1 MTTSK
6 AKAKRRIQ
14 RKNGFFLCPHEGCI
28 WRSKVLSSVSRHRSS
43 HSITPKFVCEDCGAA
58 NMRADSHERH
68 VDTCLKD
75 RRANLMRK
83 GKPPKFSTANQF
95 RQAFPLAEEEEQQVL
110 MELTDQLQREN
121 QDMRLELIRKDETI
135 AGLERQ
141 LGAGRADHTPL
152 MVEDNDMIISR
163 QSKELS
169 PSSSPPSSPPLSQPN
184 PSKILVFLQET
195 SELKVIKENKA
206 RRGCWGPWRGW
217 WGGPPGW
224 PGCSPSPWRR
234 TSPSHCSW

>member
-6 AKAKRRIQ
+6 ARAKKRIQ
-14 RKNGFFLCPHEGCI
+14 RKNGFFLCPHQGCI
-28 WRSKVLSSVSRHRSS
+28 WRSKVLSSVSRHRIS
-43 HSITPKFVCEDCGAA
+43 HSITPRFVCEDCGAA

-95 RQAFPLAEEEEQQVL
+95 RQAFPLAEEEDQQVL
-110 MELTDQLQREN
+110 LELTDQLQREN
-121 QDMRLELIRKDETI
+121 EEMRLELIRKDETI

-141 LGAGRADHTPL
+141 LVAGRADLPPL
-152 MVEDNDMIISR
+152 MVEDNDMITIR

-169 PSSSPPSSPPLSQPN
+169 PSSSPPSSPPAGVDVE
-184 PSKILVFLQET
+184 IDWEEEDDLVLT
-195 SELKVIKENKA
+195 L
-206 RRGCWGPWRGW
+206 
-217 WGGPPGW
+217 
-224 PGCSPSPWRR
+224 SPSPTPSPELVS
-234 TSPSHCSW
+234 TSPSPPAEVEVNIRGVPNAKKSGMN